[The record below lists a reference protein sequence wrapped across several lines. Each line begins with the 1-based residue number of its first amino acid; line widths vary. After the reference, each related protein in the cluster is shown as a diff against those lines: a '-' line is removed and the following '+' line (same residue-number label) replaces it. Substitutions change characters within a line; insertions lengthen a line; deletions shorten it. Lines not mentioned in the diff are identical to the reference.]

1 MSKDFETLG
10 AHIRNILTPYANIVQ
25 ILEDINSPKTD
36 ENTKT
41 LMKDFLLAKIH
52 SENLKENLQHLIDIS
67 NMEDVEKINWRAT
80 ELYNK
85 YTETKEDKK

>member
-10 AHIRNILTPYANIVQ
+10 AHIRNVLTPYANIVQ

-36 ENTKT
+36 EKTKT
-41 LMKDFLLAKIH
+41 LLKDFLLTKIH

-67 NMEDVEKINWRAT
+67 NLKEVEKINWRAT
-80 ELYNK
+80 DLYNK
-85 YTETKEDKK
+85 YTEKENKK